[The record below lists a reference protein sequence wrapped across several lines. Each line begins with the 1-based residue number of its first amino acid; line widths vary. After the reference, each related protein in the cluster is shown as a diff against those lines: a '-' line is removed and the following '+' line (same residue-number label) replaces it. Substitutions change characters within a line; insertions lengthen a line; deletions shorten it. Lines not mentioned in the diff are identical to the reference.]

1 MFQKKK
7 ELQKAPFLYRQEG
20 RMQRNPALVIVI
32 SFVVV
37 ILIGA
42 VLLTMPFCSRE
53 GKLTPFLSA
62 LFTAT
67 SATCV
72 TGLTVYDTYTHFS
85 LAGQTVIICLIQ
97 IGGLGLVTMT
107 SFFYMLVRRKFGLRT
122 AQLAQESISADSRGE
137 TIRLLKMVMAV
148 TFGTE
153 LVGCLLMLPILV
165 PEYGRY
171 GIFMSVFL
179 AISAYCNAG
188 FDLFA
193 SPLPGGSLSSVQD
206 NYPLMTIIMLLIIC
220 GGLGFVVWQDLFSF
234 HKRKTLRF
242 HTRIVLIGTAF
253 LLLTG
258 CAVFLLGEW
267 GNPETLGP
275 MGPLKKL
282 FHAFFQSVTCRTA
295 GFTAF
300 DQGRMNTGSKLFAV
314 LLMFI
319 GAAPGSTGGGVKLTT
334 VLVLFMTVVS
344 VVRGDGDTRI
354 LGRRIDKSLIYRSM
368 SVCFLGVCIV
378 LTTAGVLVTCS
389 GADVVDALYESVS
402 AFATVGLTAGVTGI
416 ADVWSLLAMI
426 LTMFLGRIGPVAFA
440 MSLAARPK
448 TPASRL
454 RKDPEGKLWVA

>member
-1 MFQKKK
+1 MFRKKRK
-7 ELQKAPFLYRQEG
+7 LRKAPVLYQQEG
-20 RMQRNPALVIVI
+20 RMQRNPALVIII
-32 SFVVV
+32 SFVIV
-37 ILIGA
+37 ILVGA
-42 VLLTMPFCSRE
+42 FLLTMPFCSRD
-53 GKLTPFLSA
+53 GKLTPFLPA

-72 TGLTVYDTYTHFS
+72 TGLAIYDTYTHFS
-85 LAGQTVIICLIQ
+85 IIGQAVILCLIQ

-107 SFFYMLVRRKFGLRT
+107 SFFYMLVRRKVGLRT

-137 TIRLLKMVMAV
+137 TVRLLKMVMAV

-153 LVGCLLMLPILV
+153 LIGCLLMMSILV
-165 PEYGRY
+165 PEYGQY

-179 AISAYCNAG
+179 AISSYCNAG

-206 NYPLMTIIMLLIIC
+206 NYLLLTIIILLIIC
-220 GGLGFVVWQDLFSF
+220 GGLGFVVWQDLFAY

-242 HTRIVLIGTAF
+242 HTRIVLVGTAA
-253 LLLTG
+253 LLLIG
-258 CAVFLLGEW
+258 CVVFLLIEW
-267 GNPETLGP
+267 NNPATLGP
-275 MGPLKKL
+275 MPPLKKL

-300 DQGRMNTGSKLFAV
+300 DQGQMYTGSKLFAV

-319 GAAPGSTGGGVKLTT
+319 GAAPGSTAGGVKLTT

-344 VVRGDGDTRI
+344 VVRGEEDTHI

-368 SVCFLGVCIV
+368 AVCFLGLCIV
-378 LTTAGVLVTCS
+378 LATSSVLVICS
-389 GADVVDALYESVS
+389 GVDVVDALYEAVS
-402 AFATVGLTAGVTGI
+402 AFATVGLTAGVTGV
-416 ADVWSLLAMI
+416 ADTVSLLALI
-426 LTMFLGRIGPVAFA
+426 LTMFLGRIGPVAFV